1 MTAGST
7 SPLARPRVRRKWRPP
22 LALVVYSVLFTVM
35 IVPVLLLLWFRATA
49 LNASPVLP
57 SEIGAFVT
65 VILFTL
71 TIGYVLVRAI
81 KAPLDALVQR
91 SNDIARHG
99 RTAIQPLD
107 SYGTREIATLT
118 QSFLDLAGQ
127 LVERTDYVR
136 TFAAHVSHEL
146 KSPLT
151 AIAGAAELLREA
163 DTDDAPMPAEQRA
176 RFLDNIVSDA
186 RRLDRLLVRLRELA
200 HAEMPITTGESS
212 LSVVIDRIA
221 GRFPE
226 LVIHAPGNDGK
237 PIALPVEALA
247 IVLTNLAENALQAG
261 ATRLVITHH
270 GTDDHELIRVEDNGR
285 GVAADVQE
293 TIFRPFFTTR
303 AAEGGTG
310 MGLQIIEALL
320 AAHRST
326 IRLDHRHTAGAAF
339 EITIPKNA

>member
-1 MTAGST
+1 
-7 SPLARPRVRRKWRPP
+7 
-22 LALVVYSVLFTVM
+22 M

-49 LNASPVLP
+49 LNASPVQP

-65 VILFTL
+65 VVLFTL

-91 SNDIARHG
+91 SDDIARHG
-99 RTAIQPLD
+99 REAIRPLD

-163 DTDDAPMPAEQRA
+163 DTDAEPMPAEQRI
-176 RFLDNIVSDA
+176 RFLDNIVADA

-200 HAEMPITTGESS
+200 HAEMPVATGESS
-212 LSVVIDRIA
+212 LSAVIDRIA
-221 GRFPE
+221 SRFPE
-226 LVIHAPGNDGK
+226 LVIHTADESGNA
-237 PIALPVEALA
+237 IALPLEALA
-247 IVLTNLAENALQAG
+247 IVLSNLAENALQGG
-261 ATRLVITHH
+261 ATSLEITHYGADSH
-270 GTDDHELIRVEDNGR
+270 CLIRVEDNGR
-285 GVAADVQE
+285 GIPRDLQE
-293 TIFRPFFTTR
+293 AIFRPFFTTR

-326 IRLDHRHTAGAAF
+326 IRLDQQHTAGAAF

>member
-1 MTAGST
+1 MSVGRT
-7 SPLARPRVRRKWRPP
+7 SPMEKARVRAKWRPP

-49 LNASPVLP
+49 LNASPVQP

-65 VILFTL
+65 VVLFTL

-91 SNDIARHG
+91 SDDIARHG
-99 RTAIQPLD
+99 REAIRPLD

-163 DTDDAPMPAEQRA
+163 DTDAEPMPAEQRI
-176 RFLDNIVSDA
+176 RFLDNIVADA

-200 HAEMPITTGESS
+200 HAEMPVATGESS
-212 LSVVIDRIA
+212 LSAVIDRIA
-221 GRFPE
+221 SRFPE
-226 LVIHAPGNDGK
+226 LVIHKADESGST
-237 PIALPVEALA
+237 IALPLEALA
-247 IVLTNLAENALQAG
+247 IVLSNLAENALQSG
-261 ATRLVITHH
+261 ATSLEITHH
-270 GTDDHELIRVEDNGR
+270 GADSHCLIRVEDNGR
-285 GVAADVQE
+285 GIPRDLQE
-293 TIFRPFFTTR
+293 AIFRPFFTTR

-310 MGLQIIEALL
+310 MGLQIVEALL

-326 IRLDHRHTAGAAF
+326 IRLDPQHTAGAAF